1 MILVIVTGFYAIQTY
16 WLANVPFRSLLFAR
30 LAHKTSGTK
39 SSIGVK
45 IENVEIGAA
54 VAVTCNYLIGSFNG
68 DTTRRMSGADLL
80 PIVSATMISTTS
92 PSLSNISACPAFV
105 IFCFSLGPNV
115 ASPLIIYA
123 NKSIQ
128 VFIMLVSAISN

>member
-1 MILVIVTGFYAIQTY
+1 MQVEPLFVATAILVIVTGFYAIQTY

-39 SSIGVK
+39 SSIEVK

-68 DTTRRMSGADLL
+68 DSLL
-80 PIVSATMISTTS
+80 EG
-92 PSLSNISACPAFV
+92 CPER
-105 IFCFSLGPNV
+105 
-115 ASPLIIYA
+115 IYYR
-123 NKSIQ
+123 
-128 VFIMLVSAISN
+128 